1 MFRAIGT
8 CWLVCIHITSATTSS
23 ISHLSFLCRG
33 ESFRKEFAELGDVRS
48 LIPETVRI
56 MALTATATKQTRQA
70 VVKHLKMVCPVVV
83 SVSPNK
89 PNIKYSVLLNVRSLE
104 ETFAPLVEEVRQKR
118 KNMDRTIIFCRTY
131 DQCAR
136 IYNYVYGRSVGEGD
150 DGTYWCVS

>member
-1 MFRAIGT
+1 M
-8 CWLVCIHITSATTSS
+8 
-23 ISHLSFLCRG
+23 
-33 ESFRKEFAELGDVRS
+33 RS

-56 MALTATATKQTRQA
+56 MALTATHTRQA
-70 VVKHLKMVCPVVV
+70 VVKHFKMVRPVVV

-89 PNIKYSVLLNVRSLE
+89 PNIKYSVSLNVHSLE
-104 ETFAPLVEEVRQKR
+104 ETFAPLVEEVQQKR

-136 IYNYVYGRSVGEGD
+136 IYYNYVYGRSVGEGD